1 MCVTLDTL
9 TALAADEE
17 GAAYAEVA
25 LIMLTLTVP
34 MVAALFGISDACANR
49 LTGFPGS
56 VQTFID
62 NGP

>member
-1 MCVTLDTL
+1 MSVTRGTIL
-9 TALAADEE
+9 ALISDDE

-25 LIMLTLTVP
+25 LIMVTLTVP

-49 LTGFPGS
+49 LTSFPGS
-56 VQTFID
+56 VKTLID